1 MSKRKTR
8 IDSQLSP
15 PLGGL
20 NFLINVSSAAINHD
34 CEKYGPLHSGR
45 PAGIPPSQNFRRI
58 SACI

>member
-20 NFLINVSSAAINHD
+20 NFLINVSSAAINHG
-34 CEKYGPLHSGR
+34 CEKNSPLHTGQ
-45 PAGIPPSQNFRRI
+45 PAGIPLSQNCRRI